1 MNITEISSNS
11 QIQLVLNKA
20 DLKELF
26 LEWKEESELNRKK
39 ETETL
44 LTPDEVASKYR
55 ISKVTLWRWAK
66 DGLLKPVKMG
76 RKSFYRQSDIER
88 VFDLNNV
95 VCLKSIRIHWMLHQ
109 RNCLLMFFVWK
120 YSESSSNM
128 LRYSSAR
135 RISLHLRCIVSWQ
148 LCVENM

>member
-20 DLKELF
+20 DLKEFF

-88 VFDLNNV
+88 VFDLN
-95 VCLKSIRIHWMLHQ
+95 K
-109 RNCLLMFFVWK
+109 
-120 YSESSSNM
+120 
-128 LRYSSAR
+128 
-135 RISLHLRCIVSWQ
+135 
-148 LCVENM
+148 

>member
-26 LEWKEESELNRKK
+26 LNWQEEMNQKPLKVESP
-39 ETETL
+39 L

-88 VFDLNNV
+88 VFDLD
-95 VCLKSIRIHWMLHQ
+95 K
-109 RNCLLMFFVWK
+109 
-120 YSESSSNM
+120 
-128 LRYSSAR
+128 
-135 RISLHLRCIVSWQ
+135 
-148 LCVENM
+148 

>member
-1 MNITEISSNS
+1 MKISEIVN
-11 QIQLVLNKA
+11 QNVPLQVIVNVA

-26 LEWKEESELNRKK
+26 LDWKEESELNRKK

-88 VFDLNNV
+88 VFDLD
-95 VCLKSIRIHWMLHQ
+95 K
-109 RNCLLMFFVWK
+109 
-120 YSESSSNM
+120 
-128 LRYSSAR
+128 
-135 RISLHLRCIVSWQ
+135 
-148 LCVENM
+148 

>member
-1 MNITEISSNS
+1 MNITEISGNS

-76 RKSFYRQSDIER
+76 RKSFYCQSDIER
-88 VFDLNNV
+88 VFDLN
-95 VCLKSIRIHWMLHQ
+95 K
-109 RNCLLMFFVWK
+109 
-120 YSESSSNM
+120 
-128 LRYSSAR
+128 
-135 RISLHLRCIVSWQ
+135 
-148 LCVENM
+148 

>member
-1 MNITEISSNS
+1 MKISEIVN
-11 QIQLVLNKA
+11 QNVPLQVVVNVA

-26 LEWKEESELNRKK
+26 LDWKEESELNRKK

-44 LTPDEVASKYR
+44 LTPDEVASKYH

-88 VFDLNNV
+88 VFDLN
-95 VCLKSIRIHWMLHQ
+95 K
-109 RNCLLMFFVWK
+109 
-120 YSESSSNM
+120 
-128 LRYSSAR
+128 
-135 RISLHLRCIVSWQ
+135 
-148 LCVENM
+148 

>member
-1 MNITEISSNS
+1 MKISEIVN
-11 QIQLVLNKA
+11 QNVPLQVVVNVA

-26 LEWKEESELNRKK
+26 LDWKEESELNRKK

-76 RKSFYRQSDIER
+76 RKSFYRQSGIER
-88 VFDLNNV
+88 VFDLD
-95 VCLKSIRIHWMLHQ
+95 K
-109 RNCLLMFFVWK
+109 
-120 YSESSSNM
+120 
-128 LRYSSAR
+128 
-135 RISLHLRCIVSWQ
+135 
-148 LCVENM
+148 

>member
-55 ISKVTLWRWAK
+55 ISKVTLWRWAQ

-88 VFDLNNV
+88 VFDLD
-95 VCLKSIRIHWMLHQ
+95 K
-109 RNCLLMFFVWK
+109 
-120 YSESSSNM
+120 
-128 LRYSSAR
+128 
-135 RISLHLRCIVSWQ
+135 
-148 LCVENM
+148 

>member
-1 MNITEISSNS
+1 MKISEIVN
-11 QIQLVLNKA
+11 QNVPLQVVVNVA

-26 LEWKEESELNRKK
+26 LDWKEESELNRKK

-44 LTPDEVASKYR
+44 LPPDEVASKYR

-88 VFDLNNV
+88 VFDLD
-95 VCLKSIRIHWMLHQ
+95 K
-109 RNCLLMFFVWK
+109 
-120 YSESSSNM
+120 
-128 LRYSSAR
+128 
-135 RISLHLRCIVSWQ
+135 
-148 LCVENM
+148 

>member
-1 MNITEISSNS
+1 MKISEIVN
-11 QIQLVLNKA
+11 QNAPLQVVVNVA

-26 LEWKEESELNRKK
+26 LDWKEESELNRKK

-88 VFDLNNV
+88 VFDLN
-95 VCLKSIRIHWMLHQ
+95 K
-109 RNCLLMFFVWK
+109 
-120 YSESSSNM
+120 
-128 LRYSSAR
+128 
-135 RISLHLRCIVSWQ
+135 
-148 LCVENM
+148 

>member
-76 RKSFYRQSDIER
+76 RKSFYRQSYIER
-88 VFDLNNV
+88 VFDLD
-95 VCLKSIRIHWMLHQ
+95 K
-109 RNCLLMFFVWK
+109 
-120 YSESSSNM
+120 
-128 LRYSSAR
+128 
-135 RISLHLRCIVSWQ
+135 
-148 LCVENM
+148 

>member
-1 MNITEISSNS
+1 MKISEIVN
-11 QIQLVLNKA
+11 QNVPLQVVVNVA

-26 LEWKEESELNRKK
+26 LDWKEERELNRKK

-88 VFDLNNV
+88 VFDLD
-95 VCLKSIRIHWMLHQ
+95 K
-109 RNCLLMFFVWK
+109 
-120 YSESSSNM
+120 
-128 LRYSSAR
+128 
-135 RISLHLRCIVSWQ
+135 
-148 LCVENM
+148 

>member
-44 LTPDEVASKYR
+44 LTPDEVANKYR

-88 VFDLNNV
+88 VFDLD
-95 VCLKSIRIHWMLHQ
+95 K
-109 RNCLLMFFVWK
+109 
-120 YSESSSNM
+120 
-128 LRYSSAR
+128 
-135 RISLHLRCIVSWQ
+135 
-148 LCVENM
+148 

>member
-1 MNITEISSNS
+1 MTEISSNS

-88 VFDLNNV
+88 VFDLN
-95 VCLKSIRIHWMLHQ
+95 K
-109 RNCLLMFFVWK
+109 
-120 YSESSSNM
+120 
-128 LRYSSAR
+128 
-135 RISLHLRCIVSWQ
+135 
-148 LCVENM
+148 

>member
-1 MNITEISSNS
+1 MKISEIVN
-11 QIQLVLNKA
+11 QNVPLQVVVNVA
-20 DLKELF
+20 GLKELF
-26 LEWKEESELNRKK
+26 LDWKEESELNRKK

-88 VFDLNNV
+88 VFDLD
-95 VCLKSIRIHWMLHQ
+95 K
-109 RNCLLMFFVWK
+109 
-120 YSESSSNM
+120 
-128 LRYSSAR
+128 
-135 RISLHLRCIVSWQ
+135 
-148 LCVENM
+148 

>member
-88 VFDLNNV
+88 VFDLNSV
-95 VCLKSIRIHWMLHQ
+95 
-109 RNCLLMFFVWK
+109 
-120 YSESSSNM
+120 Y
-128 LRYSSAR
+128 
-135 RISLHLRCIVSWQ
+135 
-148 LCVENM
+148 

>member
-1 MNITEISSNS
+1 MKISEIVN
-11 QIQLVLNKA
+11 QNVPLQVVVNVA

-26 LEWKEESELNRKK
+26 LDWKEESELNRKK

-88 VFDLNNV
+88 VFDID
-95 VCLKSIRIHWMLHQ
+95 K
-109 RNCLLMFFVWK
+109 
-120 YSESSSNM
+120 
-128 LRYSSAR
+128 
-135 RISLHLRCIVSWQ
+135 
-148 LCVENM
+148 

>member
-26 LEWKEESELNRKK
+26 LEWKEERELNRKK

-88 VFDLNNV
+88 VFDLN
-95 VCLKSIRIHWMLHQ
+95 K
-109 RNCLLMFFVWK
+109 
-120 YSESSSNM
+120 
-128 LRYSSAR
+128 
-135 RISLHLRCIVSWQ
+135 
-148 LCVENM
+148 

>member
-1 MNITEISSNS
+1 MNITEISGNS

-44 LTPDEVASKYR
+44 LTPDEVANKYR

-88 VFDLNNV
+88 VFDLN
-95 VCLKSIRIHWMLHQ
+95 K
-109 RNCLLMFFVWK
+109 
-120 YSESSSNM
+120 
-128 LRYSSAR
+128 
-135 RISLHLRCIVSWQ
+135 
-148 LCVENM
+148 

>member
-11 QIQLVLNKA
+11 QIRLVLNKA

-88 VFDLNNV
+88 VFDLN
-95 VCLKSIRIHWMLHQ
+95 K
-109 RNCLLMFFVWK
+109 
-120 YSESSSNM
+120 
-128 LRYSSAR
+128 
-135 RISLHLRCIVSWQ
+135 
-148 LCVENM
+148 

>member
-1 MNITEISSNS
+1 MKISEIVNQNIPLQVVVN
-11 QIQLVLNKA
+11 VA

-26 LEWKEESELNRKK
+26 LDWKEESELNRKK

-88 VFDLNNV
+88 VFDLD
-95 VCLKSIRIHWMLHQ
+95 K
-109 RNCLLMFFVWK
+109 
-120 YSESSSNM
+120 
-128 LRYSSAR
+128 
-135 RISLHLRCIVSWQ
+135 
-148 LCVENM
+148 

>member
-1 MNITEISSNS
+1 MKISEIVN
-11 QIQLVLNKA
+11 QNVPLHVVVNVA

-26 LEWKEESELNRKK
+26 LDWKEESELNRKK

-76 RKSFYRQSDIER
+76 RKSIYLQSDIER
-88 VFDLNNV
+88 VFDLD
-95 VCLKSIRIHWMLHQ
+95 K
-109 RNCLLMFFVWK
+109 
-120 YSESSSNM
+120 
-128 LRYSSAR
+128 
-135 RISLHLRCIVSWQ
+135 
-148 LCVENM
+148 

>member
-1 MNITEISSNS
+1 MSITEISSNS

-26 LEWKEESELNRKK
+26 LEWKEENELNRKK

-88 VFDLNNV
+88 VFDLD
-95 VCLKSIRIHWMLHQ
+95 K
-109 RNCLLMFFVWK
+109 
-120 YSESSSNM
+120 
-128 LRYSSAR
+128 
-135 RISLHLRCIVSWQ
+135 
-148 LCVENM
+148 

>member
-1 MNITEISSNS
+1 MTEISSNS

-88 VFDLNNV
+88 VFDLD
-95 VCLKSIRIHWMLHQ
+95 K
-109 RNCLLMFFVWK
+109 
-120 YSESSSNM
+120 
-128 LRYSSAR
+128 
-135 RISLHLRCIVSWQ
+135 
-148 LCVENM
+148 

>member
-1 MNITEISSNS
+1 MNITEISGNS

-88 VFDLNNV
+88 VFDLN
-95 VCLKSIRIHWMLHQ
+95 K
-109 RNCLLMFFVWK
+109 
-120 YSESSSNM
+120 
-128 LRYSSAR
+128 
-135 RISLHLRCIVSWQ
+135 
-148 LCVENM
+148 

>member
-20 DLKELF
+20 DLKELL

-88 VFDLNNV
+88 VFDLD
-95 VCLKSIRIHWMLHQ
+95 K
-109 RNCLLMFFVWK
+109 
-120 YSESSSNM
+120 
-128 LRYSSAR
+128 
-135 RISLHLRCIVSWQ
+135 
-148 LCVENM
+148 